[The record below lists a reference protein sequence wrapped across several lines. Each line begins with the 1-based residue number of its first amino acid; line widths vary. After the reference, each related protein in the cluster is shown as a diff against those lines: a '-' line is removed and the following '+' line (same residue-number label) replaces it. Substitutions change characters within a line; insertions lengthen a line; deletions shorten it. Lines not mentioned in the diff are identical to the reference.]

1 MPTYE
6 LLERII
12 KSKKEKGSLTEVFIA
27 DTKKKMDVFMVKDRI
42 TIDEYSLLTSML
54 ENL

>member
-6 LLERII
+6 LLERSIT
-12 KSKKEKGSLTEVFIA
+12 SKKEKGLLTDRYIA
-27 DTKKKMDVFMVKDRI
+27 DTKKKMDVFLMNDRI
-42 TIDEYSLLTSML
+42 TLEEYNHMTSML

>member
-6 LLERII
+6 LLNRVIT
-12 KSKKEKGSLTEVFIA
+12 SKKEKGSLTEAFIA
-27 DTKKKMDVFMVKDRI
+27 DTKKKMDVFLMNDRI
-42 TIDEYSLLTSML
+42 TLEEYDHLTSML

>member
-12 KSKKEKGSLTEVFIA
+12 ISKKEKGSLTEAFVA
-27 DTKKKMDVFMVKDRI
+27 DTKKKMDMFLIKDRI
-42 TIDEYSLLTSML
+42 TLEEYNQLTSML